1 VRRAI
6 SHEAINAW
14 LARVLDLVQPQDL
27 MEEGGIAYSTPKDH
41 IGEQERRVQQR
52 EAQEDRE
59 DAAVEVLLEGL
70 GIETGQGQE
79 MVVKDAL
86 RHEAVT

>member
-1 VRRAI
+1 
-6 SHEAINAW
+6 
-14 LARVLDLVQPQDL
+14 
-27 MEEGGIAYSTPKDH
+27 MEEGGFAYSTPKDH
-41 IGEQERRVQQR
+41 IGEQERRVRQR
-52 EAQEDRE
+52 EAQEDMK

-86 RHEAVT
+86 PHDAVT